1 MYYTGFADEAARD
14 LAGQIRAT
22 KELHWQWIESRAIDG
37 VNIHDLPEADFDRVC
52 GMLADSGVGVNCF
65 GSTVANWACHVF
77 NEEEYEATV
86 AALRRALT
94 RMKRLHCTMIRGM
107 SFRAEWLRP
116 RFDPEVEAW
125 VYPRL
130 EKLVRMCEEAGV
142 LYLHEN
148 CNNIAGMSYVHTL
161 RMLEKIPSS
170 ALKLVFDTGNPVMNF
185 DRSEG
190 DELAHAQSSWEYYR
204 NVRDFIAYVHIKDG
218 FLLKPNPEGFGRM
231 EFTFPGEGS
240 GDVRMIVTDLLRR
253 GYDGG
258 FSMEPHMT
266 RVFHDESAEEQAA
279 FCFENYIE
287 YGRRFMKL
295 VEELKAQAAE
305 LNAAQA
311 PR

>member
-1 MYYTGFADEAARD
+1 MYYTGFADEAAKD

-22 KELHWQWIESRAIDG
+22 KELNWQWIESRAIDG
-37 VNIHDLPEADFDRVC
+37 VNIHDLPDADFDRVC
-52 GMLADSGVGVNCF
+52 ETLADSGVGINCF

-86 AALRRALT
+86 AALRRALA
-94 RMKRLHCTMIRGM
+94 RMKRLNCTMIRGM

-116 RFDPEVEAW
+116 RFDPEIESW
-125 VYPRL
+125 VFPRL
-130 EKLVRMCEEAGV
+130 EKLIRMCEEAGV

-161 RMLEKIPSS
+161 RMLEKIPSP

-190 DELAHAQSSWEYYR
+190 DELVHSQSSWEFYK

-218 FLLKPNPEGFGRM
+218 FLKEPNPAGFGKM
-231 EFTFPGEGS
+231 VFTFPDEGS

-258 FSMEPHMT
+258 FSMEPHMSK
-266 RVFHDESAEEQAA
+266 VFHEENAEAKAA
-279 FCFENYIE
+279 LCFENYVE

-295 VEELKAQAAE
+295 VDELKAQAAALE
-305 LNAAQA
+305 AAQTA
-311 PR
+311 R